1 MSEQTL
7 QFILNNGVAVATLV
21 AVGFGLYLLG
31 KAVVRGLDKLFTH
44 VLVPMKDAVLKH
56 LEDVSEYL
64 QKTTTAIDSLQ
75 GTLEKIDKKLPD
87 GK

>member
-1 MSEQTL
+1 M

-21 AVGFGLYLLG
+21 AVGFGLYLIC
-31 KAVVRGLDKLFTH
+31 KAAVRGLDKLFVH
-44 VLVPMKDAVLKH
+44 VLVPIKDAVLKH
-56 LEDVSEYL
+56 LADVSEYL

-75 GTLEKIDKKLPD
+75 CTLEKIDKKLPD

>member
-7 QFILNNGVAVATLV
+7 QFILNNGVAVATLI

-31 KAVVRGLDKLFTH
+31 KSAVRGLDKLFTH
-44 VLVPMKDAVLKH
+44 VLVPMKDGVLKH
-56 LEDVSEYL
+56 LSDVSEYL

-75 GTLEKIDKKLPD
+75 CTLEKIDKKLPD